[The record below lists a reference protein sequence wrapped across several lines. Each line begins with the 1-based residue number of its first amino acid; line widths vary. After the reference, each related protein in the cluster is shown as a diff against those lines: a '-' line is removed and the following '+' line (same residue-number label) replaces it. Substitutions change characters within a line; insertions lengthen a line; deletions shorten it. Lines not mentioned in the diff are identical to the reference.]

1 MNWNAMA
8 SASRTMNALT
18 LCASLSSYP
27 YSVLRF
33 SSAGYK
39 PVMICSMVHAMGE
52 TYSAQRMNAGAV
64 AWLTKKLLNRMNIMR
79 PGIATCSDSAWLG
92 ATAAMILKKF
102 TITTKQMM
110 DQKYSCPKLD
120 HFSPL
125 SAYMIHVV
133 RKLPHTASVLFTA
146 VSTMNDA
153 AVLYSPSECS
163 NLNTNRCAI
172 ISGIT
177 DMLDNAPICRSMNRN
192 ESCCTGS
199 LLPMSRNASPMIKP
213 CRLAMPYRVLSCRL
227 SRSVSVTRRL
237 NNVAICVPM
246 LTEWTPLCRSALK
259 LVAPARIAATL
270 SVCVGSSPPA
280 ATQASTA
287 RDTVLACVSWYSSA
301 KKSAL
306 FPGMP
311 GVMMSR

>member
-1 MNWNAMA
+1 
-8 SASRTMNALT
+8 
-18 LCASLSSYP
+18 
-27 YSVLRF
+27 
-33 SSAGYK
+33 
-39 PVMICSMVHAMGE
+39 
-52 TYSAQRMNAGAV
+52 
-64 AWLTKKLLNRMNIMR
+64 MR

-102 TITTKQMM
+102 TITTKQMR
-110 DQKYSCPKLD
+110 DQKYSCPKFD

-125 SAYMIHVV
+125 SAYMMHVV
-133 RKLPHTASVLFTA
+133 RKLPHTARVLFTA

-199 LLPMSRNASPMIKP
+199 LLPMSKNASPMIKP
-213 CRLAMPYRVLSCRL
+213 CRLEMPNLVFSCRL
-227 SRSVSVTRRL
+227 SRRVCVTRRL
-237 NNVAICVPM
+237 NNVAICAPK
-246 LTEWTPLCRSALK
+246 LTEWTPVCRTTLK
-259 LVAPARIAATL
+259 FVAPARIAATW
-270 SVCVGSSPPA
+270 SVCIGSSPPA
-280 ATQASTA
+280 ATHASTA
-287 RDTVLACVSWYSSA
+287 RYTVLACPSRYRSA

-306 FPGMP
+306 FPGMS